1 MNQELLR
8 KYARTL
14 LQSGVNLQE
23 KQTLIVSVDVDN
35 KDFAVI
41 VTEEAY
47 QLGAKEVIIN
57 WRHTPITRQRLL
69 HADASVLETPAKWI
83 PVYYEQYVEE
93 KAAFLSLISANP
105 KALAGIPTEHIS
117 LNSRNLNK
125 VLAFFSCVID
135 DFTIFK
141 GKGEVRNWITLV
153 DKRFCTNY
161 FTVYTIPLRRTEH
174 FFCRN
179 ISVEFNSFF

>member
-1 MNQELLR
+1 MNQVLLH

-47 QLGAKEVIIN
+47 QLGAKEVIIY

-69 HADASVLETPAKWI
+69 HADSSVLETPAKWI

-105 KALAGIPTEHIS
+105 KALAGIPTERIS

-125 VLAFFSCVID
+125 VLSFYHTAIMNSSVTWCVAA
-135 DFTIFK
+135 
-141 GKGEVRNWITLV
+141 VP
-153 DKRFCTNY
+153 
-161 FTVYTIPLRRTEH
+161 TVLWAELLGYEG
-174 FFCRN
+174 
-179 ISVEFNSFF
+179 SMM

>member
-69 HADASVLETPAKWI
+69 HADSSVLETPAKWI
-83 PVYYEQYVEE
+83 PVYYEQYSRGKSCLFITYQCQSKGV
-93 KAAFLSLISANP
+93 
-105 KALAGIPTEHIS
+105 
-117 LNSRNLNK
+117 SRNSYR
-125 VLAFFSCVID
+125 A
-135 DFTIFK
+135 
-141 GKGEVRNWITLV
+141 
-153 DKRFCTNY
+153 
-161 FTVYTIPLRRTEH
+161 H
-174 FFCRN
+174 
-179 ISVEFNSFF
+179 

>member
-47 QLGAKEVIIN
+47 QLGAKRLSSIGVI
-57 WRHTPITRQRLL
+57 PQL
-69 HADASVLETPAKWI
+69 HDNA
-83 PVYYEQYVEE
+83 YYM
-93 KAAFLSLISANP
+93 LM
-105 KALAGIPTEHIS
+105 
-117 LNSRNLNK
+117 R
-125 VLAFFSCVID
+125 
-135 DFTIFK
+135 
-141 GKGEVRNWITLV
+141 
-153 DKRFCTNY
+153 RF
-161 FTVYTIPLRRTEH
+161 
-174 FFCRN
+174 
-179 ISVEFNSFF
+179 

>member
-57 WRHTPITRQRLL
+57 WRHTSITRQRLL
-69 HADASVLETPAKWI
+69 QDRKSTR
-83 PVYYEQYVEE
+83 
-93 KAAFLSLISANP
+93 
-105 KALAGIPTEHIS
+105 
-117 LNSRNLNK
+117 LNS
-125 VLAFFSCVID
+125 S
-135 DFTIFK
+135 
-141 GKGEVRNWITLV
+141 
-153 DKRFCTNY
+153 
-161 FTVYTIPLRRTEH
+161 H
-174 FFCRN
+174 
-179 ISVEFNSFF
+179 EFVSRMPSSA